1 MDFTLF
7 ENTTSVSAIYK
18 DSLPTFTKIEVIKI
32 TILTGEDTE
41 LILTLDTT
49 ELPKVLPL
57 KWSQKKINTVQFE
70 FDFIDVDIKKIC
82 LTKGMKYNFIMQRKN
97 DKNVIVLKNL
107 LNNKKITFD
116 SKWAYIKNI
125 SGYER

>member
-1 MDFTLF
+1 M
-7 ENTTSVSAIYK
+7 
-18 DSLPTFTKIEVIKI
+18 
-32 TILTGEDTE
+32 TGEDTE

-70 FDFIDVDIKKIC
+70 FDFIDVDIKKFC

-107 LNNKKITFD
+107 LNP
-116 SKWAYIKNI
+116 
-125 SGYER
+125 